1 MLIKKI
7 LRLFHRSEHAVKK
20 SYDLPPF
27 LRSTSLTD
35 LPAATEVKKVPD
47 KLYIS
52 MNLGEKGHI
61 HVYQREDGS
70 TYSSIS
76 GSHKR

>member
-7 LRLFHRSEHAVKK
+7 LRLFRKPEPAVKK
-20 SYDLPPF
+20 SYDIPPF
-27 LRSTSLTD
+27 LRSTPSTD
-35 LPAATEVKKVPD
+35 LPTATDVKKVPD

-70 TYSSIS
+70 TYSSKF